1 MYDSLNIDLLY
12 VFVTV
17 AETKSINQSSK
28 ILLLS
33 QPAISKK
40 LKQLEEHFDKTL
52 LLRSSRGVSLTPIG
66 ELFYL
71 KTKKLLEDFN
81 SLALIESPTSKE
93 RFSEL
98 NIGALDSIASLL
110 YSSFFIEALSTAK
123 RVSLTNKVSE
133 LINDF
138 NHGDL
143 DLIFIDEFFESKL
156 TLNFEKYFLQ
166 AEPYYVVYSKNN
178 TLLTKLDAQKIT
190 PDILRSCELIL
201 YPDYCPI
208 HICIKQIF
216 QKFKLKLPQ
225 IHEAEFAESTA
236 ALVANSDLVTILPR
250 SLAYARSA
258 NPNLNIAIKEL
269 AIPELRKTA
278 IFSNGKIPLEFI
290 INKL

>member
-1 MYDSLNIDLLY
+1 M
-12 VFVTV
+12 
-17 AETKSINQSSK
+17 
-28 ILLLS
+28 
-33 QPAISKK
+33 
-40 LKQLEEHFDKTL
+40 
-52 LLRSSRGVSLTPIG
+52 
-66 ELFYL
+66 
-71 KTKKLLEDFN
+71 
-81 SLALIESPTSKE
+81 
-93 RFSEL
+93 
-98 NIGALDSIASLL
+98 
-110 YSSFFIEALSTAK
+110 
-123 RVSLTNKVSE
+123 
-133 LINDF
+133 
-138 NHGDL
+138 
-143 DLIFIDEFFESKL
+143 
-156 TLNFEKYFLQ
+156 
-166 AEPYYVVYSKNN
+166 
-178 TLLTKLDAQKIT
+178 TKLDAQKIT

-225 IHEAEFAESTA
+225 IHEAEFAESTT